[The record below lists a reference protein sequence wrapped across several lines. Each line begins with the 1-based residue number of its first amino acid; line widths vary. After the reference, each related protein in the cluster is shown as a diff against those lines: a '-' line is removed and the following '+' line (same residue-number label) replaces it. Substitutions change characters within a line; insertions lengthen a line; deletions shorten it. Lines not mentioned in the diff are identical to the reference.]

1 MQQRRK
7 ETSFFSTGLLLFA
20 SDETHLTMQLAI
32 YESGH
37 FETAYTLIRL
47 FDLPGNHI
55 TIFADAQ
62 TAERLDELLGE
73 PKEKYRWVI
82 QGAEETNRNFI
93 GRMYAGFRSHA
104 PDLLLLGTVAHNY
117 QLHALWLKRLP
128 SMRCILTV
136 HDINSLFDDRLR
148 PGWRNAVRWAGKKL
162 LLGRIKELNVIAE
175 PMVAALRQ
183 KTKNKIIH
191 HLPGGIYEGNQR
203 VLPIAQPVKLVV
215 PGTVEYSRR
224 DYRQVFGLLDL
235 AEAAGLALEIT
246 LLGSAAGE
254 DGRQVIEKAR
264 QYNNGITK
272 IQFYTAIVDQAEFD
286 RQMRSAHFVFAPTTH
301 NSISHDGIP
310 EVYGISKSTGNLYD
324 MIRYARPA
332 IFPRTL
338 SLPAN
343 VEAAC
348 FRYDQVNEMLDYLL
362 HLVAVPAEYENIQAR
377 ALACGSNYTPEKIR
391 KANGGLFN

>member
-1 MQQRRK
+1 MQV
-7 ETSFFSTGLLLFA
+7 
-20 SDETHLTMQLAI
+20 AI
-32 YESGH
+32 YETGH

-55 TIFADAQ
+55 TIFAEAQ
-62 TAERLDELLGE
+62 TAERLYELLGE
-73 PKEKYRWVI
+73 AKEKYGWVI

-93 GRMYAGFRSHA
+93 GRMYAGFRLHT
-104 PDLLLLGTVAHNY
+104 PDMLLLGTVAHNY

-136 HDINSLFDDRLR
+136 HDINSLGNDRLR
-148 PGWRNAVRWAGKKL
+148 PGWRNAVRWAGKKML
-162 LLGRIKELNVIAE
+162 LRRIKELNVIAE
-175 PMVAALRQ
+175 TLVPALRQ
-183 KTKNKIIH
+183 KTENKIIH
-191 HLPGGIYEGNQR
+191 HLPGGIYEGNQQA
-203 VLPIAQPVKLVV
+203 LSIGQPVKLVV
-215 PGTVEYSRR
+215 PGTVECSRR
-224 DYRQVFGLLDL
+224 DYQKVFSLIEL

-254 DGRQVIEKAR
+254 DGRQVIRKVR
-264 QYNNGITK
+264 QRSAGVTK
-272 IQFYTAIVDQAEFD
+272 IKYYTAIVEQAEFD

-301 NSISHDGIP
+301 NSVSPDGLP
-310 EVYGISKSTGNLYD
+310 EVYGVTKSTGNLYD

-338 SLPAN
+338 SLPSN

-348 FRYDQVNEMLDYLL
+348 FRYDEVKEILDYLS
-362 HLVAVPAEYENIQAR
+362 HLVAVPSEYENIQAH
-377 ALACGSNYTPEKIR
+377 ALTCSSNYTPENIR